1 MKDKLHV
8 NVKKMI
14 SKCFLNCGNYK
25 YITESNIKWSRKA
38 FSKWKDKMNYYF
50 TLINNVFSWINK
62 WENNSVCIIFNWTF
76 NKSVYCENY
85 VWQLDYLE
93 LLYFKVIS
101 VPVKLIY
108 WNYIW
113 MWVFIFC
120 FIFFLNILKHTK
132 SYKKNLIT
140 SSFIWTLKHEV
151 KQLWYLVIFTISSNL
166 MSWLYAISCTI
177 E

>member
-50 TLINNVFSWINK
+50 TLINISINVFSWIDK

-85 VWQLDYLE
+85 VCMTIRLFRTVIFQSNLSANEID
-93 LLYFKVIS
+93 LL
-101 VPVKLIY
+101 KLY
-108 WNYIW
+108 MNVSPYILLH
-113 MWVFIFC
+113 
-120 FIFFLNILKHTK
+120 FFLNIL
-132 SYKKNLIT
+132 NLIKR
-140 SSFIWTLKHEV
+140 IWLQVH
-151 KQLWYLVIFTISSNL
+151 
-166 MSWLYAISCTI
+166 LY
-177 E
+177 EHRNMK